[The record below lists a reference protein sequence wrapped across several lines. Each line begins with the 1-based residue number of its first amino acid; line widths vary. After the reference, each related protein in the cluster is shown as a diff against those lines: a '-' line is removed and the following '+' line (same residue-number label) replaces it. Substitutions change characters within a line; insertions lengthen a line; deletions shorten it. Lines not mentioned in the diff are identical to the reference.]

1 MNKLQAEKFNDEWF
15 DGTSEA
21 QDYVQLNIDDVQSV
35 NDQWR
40 TITEH
45 IDTGDLDNKALID
58 SAKQVLTE
66 EQDAS
71 IRSLLEEGKN
81 VPYEEAREYLE
92 ECQARVDALNMRIA
106 EAENEISEKQERLLA
121 QRELLE
127 KLAPSVRDSLTEVVD
142 AELKKIKS
150 EEIETLRKDLERENA
165 ELELATDLFIKVGTA
180 WPLPELADVHY
191 EPSENEIF
199 TIDLFPNEREETS
212 EQIKE
217 RVTRK
222 FESRLNDASTYLSLL
237 LKEKPGHIW
246 TGEEL
251 GETIYDDGSDEK
263 RNSSRI
269 SALISNYRHGK
280 VPVMAEEFGQ
290 DLVLQRGKR
299 QLFDAKTGKSIPNT
313 IRVVW
318 RLVDFD
324 TAVNAQIITTLNS
337 ERTVRQSYGEWEP
350 ADPVKIRLAYIPS
363 GEYDG
368 DSIVSNVED
377 DKEVNEDTAEPTPEP
392 QSTTER
398 VDWKVGFTT
407 DVHSTLEDLKRSS
420 LLDKEEIT
428 WKLLRV
434 LSDSTKIGTETMR
447 DRAFKNKIIKRS
459 EMSDDSTISI
469 SKVIMSVMQ
478 NSHPNIFRVSSRR
491 KEAFAIVDE
500 IVTGYM
506 RAHQTDKTQ

>member
-1 MNKLQAEKFNDEWF
+1 MNRLRADKFTDEWF
-15 DGTSEA
+15 DGASEA

-35 NDQWR
+35 NNQWQ
-40 TITEH
+40 TISEH
-45 IDTGDLDNKALID
+45 IDTGDLDNKAMID
-58 SAKQVLTE
+58 SAKQILTE

-81 VPYEEAREYLE
+81 VPYEEVREYLQQ
-92 ECQARVDALNMRIA
+92 CQARVDELNKRIV
-106 EAENEISEKQERLLA
+106 EAENEISEKQEKLIA

-127 KLAPSVRDSLTEVVD
+127 RLAPSVRDSLTEVVD
-142 AELKKIKS
+142 AELRKIKS
-150 EEIETLRKDLERENA
+150 EEIESLHKDLDRENV
-165 ELELATDLFIKVGTA
+165 ELELATDLFIKVGKA

-199 TIDLFPNEREETS
+199 TIDQFPNEREETS

-222 FESRLNDASTYLSLL
+222 FDSRLSDASTYLSLL

-251 GETIYDDGSDEK
+251 GEAIYNDDSNEK

-269 SALISNYRHGK
+269 SALISNYRRGK

-290 DLVLQRGKR
+290 DLVLQRGRR
-299 QLFDAKTGKSIPNT
+299 QLFDARTGKNIPNT

-318 RLVDFD
+318 RLVDFE
-324 TAVNAQIITTLNS
+324 TAVNAQIVTTLNS
-337 ERTVRQSYGEWEP
+337 ERTIRQSYGDWEP
-350 ADPVKIRLAYIPS
+350 ADAVKIQLMQIPS

-368 DSIVSNVED
+368 SSIVSNIED
-377 DKEVNEDTAEPTPEP
+377 NKEVDDTTIEPRSEP
-392 QSTTER
+392 KSYTEKAN
-398 VDWKVGFTT
+398 WKTGFTA
-407 DVHSTLEDLKRSS
+407 DVHSTLEDLKESS

-434 LSDSTKIGTETMR
+434 LSDSTKVGTETMR
-447 DRAFKNKIIKRS
+447 ERAFKNKIIKRS

-469 SKVIMSVMQ
+469 SKVIMSVML
-478 NSHPNIFRVSSRR
+478 NTHPNVFRVSSRR
-491 KEAFAIVDE
+491 KEAFSIVEE
-500 IVTGYM
+500 IVAGYLQS
-506 RAHQTDKTQ
+506 RKDS

>member
-1 MNKLQAEKFNDEWF
+1 MRSKKFNDEWF
-15 DGTSEA
+15 DGASEA
-21 QDYVQLNIDDVQSV
+21 QDYVLLNTDDVQSV

-81 VPYEEAREYLE
+81 VPYEEVREYLE
-92 ECQARVDALNMRIA
+92 QCQARVDDLNIRID
-106 EAENEISEKQERLLA
+106 EVKNEVSEKQERLLA

-127 KLAPSVRDSLTEVVD
+127 KLAPSVRESLTEVVD

-150 EEIETLRKDLERENA
+150 EEIESLRKDLDRENA
-165 ELELATDLFIKVGTA
+165 ELELATDLFIKVGKA

-199 TIDLFPNEREETS
+199 TIDQFPNEREETS

-222 FESRLNDASTYLSLL
+222 FESRLTDASTYLSLL

-251 GETIYDDGSDEK
+251 GEAIYDDGSDEK

-318 RLVDFD
+318 RLVDFE

-350 ADPVKIRLAYIPS
+350 TDPVKIRLVHIPS
-363 GEYDG
+363 GEYNG
-368 DSIVSNVED
+368 INLVTNVQTE
-377 DKEVNEDTAEPTPEP
+377 EVADEQLDEPVEK
-392 QSTTER
+392 STSKVEKNN
-398 VDWKVGFTT
+398 WKNDFQA
-407 DVHSTLEDLKRSS
+407 DVHATIEDLKGTG
-420 LLDKEEIT
+420 LLEKEEIT

-447 DRAFKNKIIKRS
+447 ERAFKNKIIKRS

-469 SKVIMSVMQ
+469 SKVVMSVMQ

-500 IVTGYM
+500 IVAGYL
-506 RAHQTDKTQ
+506 RAHQND